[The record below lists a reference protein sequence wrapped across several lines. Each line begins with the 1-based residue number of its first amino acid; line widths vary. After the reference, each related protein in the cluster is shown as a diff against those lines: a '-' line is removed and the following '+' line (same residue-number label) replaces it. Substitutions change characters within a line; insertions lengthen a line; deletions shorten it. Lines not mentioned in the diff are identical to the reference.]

1 MPMEL
6 DHVFLCANAGAPE
19 AEQLVQFGLREGTP
33 NRHPGQGTACR
44 RFACANAMI
53 ELVWVDD
60 PVEAQNEATRRTRL
74 WERWRDREG
83 GASPFG
89 ICVRPGGSQISE
101 SPFPGWEYRPAYLD
115 DPLFML
121 IGDASVREPLW
132 VHLGFLRL
140 ADREKWFV
148 EHPSGLREIT
158 GLTLTTPEPL
168 RSPASKAMVESGIL
182 AVEGGPRSLLTID
195 FDHRRLNL
203 TKDFRPHLPLVFQY

>member
-1 MPMEL
+1 M
-6 DHVFLCANAGAPE
+6 
-19 AEQLVQFGLREGTP
+19 
-33 NRHPGQGTACR
+33 
-44 RFACANAMI
+44 
-53 ELVWVDD
+53 
-60 PVEAQNEATRRTRL
+60 
-74 WERWRDREG
+74 
-83 GASPFG
+83 
-89 ICVRPGGSQISE
+89 
-101 SPFPGWEYRPAYLD
+101 
-115 DPLFML
+115 
-121 IGDASVREPLW
+121 
-132 VHLGFLRL
+132 